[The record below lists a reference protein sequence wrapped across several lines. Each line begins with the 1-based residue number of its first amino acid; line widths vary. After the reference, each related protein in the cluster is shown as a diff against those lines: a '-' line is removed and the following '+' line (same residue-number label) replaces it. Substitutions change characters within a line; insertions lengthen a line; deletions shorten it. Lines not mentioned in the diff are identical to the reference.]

1 MSSLKIDLKTVEQL
15 RSKHSRL
22 SSTLS
27 NAANQLSSAAYGV
40 DPAIKARM
48 QLQYRIAYATQ
59 RMRELEDRMYRLNDF
74 MRSAIEQYDS
84 AEGQIKNR
92 IGEITVRQRRSWL
105 ENLFDGVGDSYN
117 ALTDWLASE
126 DGKRF
131 AEQAKANAAAQAN
144 SSHVPEEP
152 IDYTQFVGSHYWDNT
167 KDGSFFYYEDYDGSL
182 KSADIAKASAL
193 LTEYES
199 ALGVNYHEAA
209 IFDPHIDDLTDFF
222 IYTIHK
228 GYDPRTFEPI
238 DAQKLSNIENYIN
251 GRKMVYEIHRQNAR
265 AWQSLAIDLMPFV
278 GQVRSLTELAIGK
291 NLVTGKKLDGW
302 DYGLGAAGTVFSAVK
317 SGDKLYGLLKGAK
330 KLDNV
335 AENFDKVKI
344 VDKGAGKLTIPQG
357 LTAEQFSSASSTIR
371 QKVGSISDDILVQ
384 GSRANGTARVDS
396 DIDFA
401 VRVSPEKFDEL
412 ISQRF
417 GSPNPGSAKEKTML
431 HAIETGKIQA
441 GEAGLRSLRQQ
452 LQQELGIDVD
462 ISIIKSG
469 GAFDNGPYIPLK

>member
-1 MSSLKIDLKTVEQL
+1 M
-15 RSKHSRL
+15 
-22 SSTLS
+22 
-27 NAANQLSSAAYGV
+27 
-40 DPAIKARM
+40 DPAIKARR

-59 RMRELEDRMYRLNDF
+59 RMRELEDRMYRLSDF
-74 MRSAIEQYDS
+74 MRSAIEQYDC

-92 IGEITVRQRRSWL
+92 IGEITGRQRRSWL

-131 AEQAKANAAAQAN
+131 TEQAKANAAAQAN

-152 IDYTQFVGSHYWDNT
+152 IDYTQFVGSHYWENT
-167 KDGSFFYYEDYDGSL
+167 KDGSFFYYEDYDSSL

-199 ALGVNYHEAA
+199 ALGVNYHEPA

-251 GRKMVYEIHRQNAR
+251 GRKMAYEIHRQNAR
-265 AWQSLAIDLMPFV
+265 AWESLVLDMTPFV
-278 GQVRSLTELAIGK
+278 GQVKALADLAIGEDTVK
-291 NLVTGKKLDGW
+291 GKRFDGW

-317 SGDKLYGLLKGAK
+317 SGDKLYRLFKGGN
-330 KLDNV
+330 KLDDL

-344 VDKGAGKLTIPQG
+344 VDSGAGN
-357 LTAEQFSSASSTIR
+357 A
-371 QKVGSISDDILVQ
+371 LVK
-384 GSRANGTARVDS
+384 D
-396 DIDFA
+396 
-401 VRVSPEKFDEL
+401 
-412 ISQRF
+412 
-417 GSPNPGSAKEKTML
+417 
-431 HAIETGKIQA
+431 TGNLA
-441 GEAGLRSLRQQ
+441 DNTDNLRSWAESIGWVRQDTAGGVEQ
-452 LQQELGIDVD
+452 WGVKNVDGSFSWRLKLKPEASTREGLGAGSNQPRFDARLDDKGTYVNPFTGQT
-462 ISIIKSG
+462 G
-469 GAFDNGPYIPLK
+469 GREVGTHIPLGK

>member
-40 DPAIKARM
+40 DPAIKARR

-74 MRSAIEQYDS
+74 MRSAIEQYES

-92 IGEITVRQRRSWL
+92 IGEITGRQRRSWL

-131 AEQAKANAAAQAN
+131 TEQAKANAAAQAN

-167 KDGSFFYYEDYDGSL
+167 KDGSFFYYEDYDSSL

-222 IYTIHK
+222 IYTIHN

-238 DAQKLSNIENYIN
+238 DAQALSNIENYIN

-265 AWQSLAIDLMPFV
+265 AWESLVLDMSPFV
-278 GQVRSLTELAIGK
+278 GQVKALADLAIGEDT
-291 NLVTGKKLDGW
+291 VTGKRFDEW

-317 SGDKLYGLLKGAK
+317 SGDKLYRLFKGGN
-330 KLDNV
+330 KLDDV
-335 AENFDKVKI
+335 VENFDKVKI
-344 VDKGAGKLTIPQG
+344 VDNVSGNGGRQTVK
-357 LTAEQFSSASSTIR
+357 SSLGNEIDITPLAKHSSTA
-371 QKVGSISDDILVQ
+371 KNPGLKGEPNSSIDIL
-384 GSRANGTARVDS
+384 DS
-396 DIDFA
+396 K
-401 VRVSPEKFDEL
+401 S
-412 ISQRF
+412 
-417 GSPNPGSAKEKTML
+417 
-431 HAIETGKIQA
+431 GKIKTRRYYDQDGRA
-441 GEAGLRSLRQQ
+441 TR
-452 LQQELGIDVD
+452 DVD
-462 ISIIKSG
+462 MSDHGNPKLHLEVPHEHIFEYNSDGTLKSR
-469 GAFDNGPYIPLK
+469 